1 MRNIFLTS
9 AALAALVIAIGCTV
23 SKEDKKLTTL
33 GVPEGSVQVADGTTR
48 QSYTADHSGHVYV
61 YDATSDR
68 LVYQDRVRNGDRL
81 TEIRREIFGDNFP
94 GSALITVTALADP
107 NAKIE
112 IQGYAVIG
120 SR

>member
-9 AALAALVIAIGCTV
+9 AALAALVVAIGCTV

-48 QSYTADHSGHVYV
+48 QSYTADHSVHVYV

-81 TEIRREIFGDNFP
+81 T
-94 GSALITVTALADP
+94 VDP
-107 NAKIE
+107 NNNRLE
-112 IQGYAVIG
+112 LNGQRAVNRDLATGHRYRIYFYDD
-120 SR
+120 SNRAR